1 MDEIVS
7 IGDLVQVAYSP
18 GLLDMEAGFMRYI
31 GMVGIIIDKG
41 IHAGCLVVQFDDG
54 SEVEI
59 PAPCLS
65 RE

>member
-1 MDEIVS
+1 MELLN
-7 IGDLVQVAYSP
+7 IGDLVQVTYSP
-18 GLLDMEAGFMRYI
+18 GLLDMEADFMGYI

-59 PAPCLS
+59 PVPCLS